1 MKIFSTVG
9 DLLRNRFSLRTINK
23 FNSTVKKYKWSCSNV
38 SGLVA
43 VHIMPGADPIVV
55 VFFRCVSTFIGK
67 QFVCINMR
75 MC

>member
-1 MKIFSTVG
+1 VKIFSTVG

-43 VHIMPGADPIVV
+43 VHIMARLVRGGRILFDG
-55 VFFRCVSTFIGK
+55 RHTC
-67 QFVCINMR
+67 
-75 MC
+75 